1 VHKNTI
7 TFASETKNNITIKR
21 KMKKII
27 VAFVMILQ
35 VAVSLDLLTA
45 DFAKDNESN
54 DAEIA
59 ASSCNTNN
67 YIEVSDMNELETYM
81 FTE

>member
-1 VHKNTI
+1 
-7 TFASETKNNITIKR
+7 
-21 KMKKII
+21 MKKII

-45 DFAKDNESN
+45 GFARDNEFS
-54 DAEIA
+54 DADV
-59 ASSCNTNN
+59 ASSSCSTSN
-67 YIEVSDMNELETYM
+67 YIEVSDLNELETYM